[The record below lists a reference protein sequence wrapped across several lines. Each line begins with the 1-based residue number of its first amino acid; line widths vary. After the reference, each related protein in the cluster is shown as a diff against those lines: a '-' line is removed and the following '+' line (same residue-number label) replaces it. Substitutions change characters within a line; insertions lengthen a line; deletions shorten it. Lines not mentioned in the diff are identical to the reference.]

1 MSHIFGFEE
10 AAAVAAFSAITVW
23 ATFQLPNKKFW
34 KQYKHTSMIGLG
46 CLRMVGLLDAALLVV
61 SAYYIFRN
69 VIADSPSFIAS
80 AVMFF
85 FHLFAVKMRN
95 TLYWKVKRPDLGFY
109 AGILAFLSAA
119 GLLVASVVH
128 NTHGLYL
135 VYTVLLSVYIILS
148 FSVTTYLGYFTSNW
162 STILN
167 PEGSNQWVLKGVFD
181 PTKVEGFR
189 KRFDSR
195 K

>member
-1 MSHIFGFEE
+1 MSHIFGFEQ

-23 ATFQLPNKKFW
+23 ATFQLPSKKFW
-34 KQYKHTSMIGLG
+34 KQYKHASMVGLG
-46 CLRMVGLLDAALLVV
+46 FLRMVGILDAALLVV
-61 SAYYIFRN
+61 AAYYIFRN
-69 VIADSPSFIAS
+69 VLADTPSFIAS

-85 FHLFAVKMRN
+85 VHLFAVKMRN

-109 AGILAFLSAA
+109 AGILAFLSAV
-119 GLLVASVVH
+119 GLLVASIVH

-135 VYTVLLSVYIILS
+135 VYTVTLAVYIVLC

-167 PEGSNQWVLKGVFD
+167 PEASDQWVFRGVFD
-181 PTKVEGFR
+181 PTKAAGFR
-189 KRFDSR
+189 KRFVP